1 MCSTDQVEE
10 GIVAKGR
17 GGDEKQ
23 RAWARRI
30 EAWRRSREK
39 QAAYCRRH
47 GLKRDQFVYWKRRL
61 EELGEAT
68 PATTTDSA
76 AIELV
81 EVPSRRAT
89 SGGNGLAA
97 ASGIVVVADGWRV
110 EIDSDFDEQALC
122 RVLRALEA
130 RR

>member
-1 MCSTDQVEE
+1 MASTDRVEE
-10 GIVAKGR
+10 GKVAKGKD
-17 GGDEKQ
+17 GAEKQ

-30 EAWRRSREK
+30 EAWRTSGQK
-39 QAAYCRRH
+39 QAFYCRRH

-61 EELGEAT
+61 EELCEAT
-68 PATTTDSA
+68 TNTP

-81 EVPSRRAT
+81 EVPSRREPR
-89 SGGNGLAA
+89 GGNGLSA

-110 EIDSDFDEQALC
+110 EIESDFDEQALC
-122 RVLRALEA
+122 RVLRVLEA